1 MSTTCRHWFG
11 CSLVAALSLGLLG
24 CGPAGDTRPAGGPA
38 AAHDHDHGDHAGHEH
53 GDAKEAPAGPA
64 DLPAGVAEL
73 RKNYEAIRDAFQ
85 ANDLDKAHT
94 PLHEVGELLEGLPAL
109 AEKAALGAAE
119 RDTAKAAI
127 DAMFEGY
134 GQIDGA
140 IHAGKQPDYAAVADK
155 LDKGMADLQ
164 AAVAGLKSP

>member
-1 MSTTCRHWFG
+1 MSQSCRRWLGYSF
-11 CSLVAALSLGLLG
+11 VAALSVGLLG
-24 CGPAGDTRPAGGPA
+24 CGPAGDSKPAGGPA
-38 AAHDHDHGDHAGHEH
+38 ASHDHEQDH

-64 DLPAGVAEL
+64 DFPAGVAEL

-109 AEKAALGAAE
+109 ADKAVLGEAE
-119 RDTAKAAI
+119 RASAKAAV
-127 DAMFEGY
+127 DAMFDGY

-140 IHAGKQPDYAAVADK
+140 IHAGKQPDYAAVAEK

-164 AAVAGLKSP
+164 AVVTGLKSP

>member
-1 MSTTCRHWFG
+1 MSTACRHWFG
-11 CSLVAALSLGLLG
+11 YSFVAAMSLGLLG
-24 CGPAGDTRPAGGPA
+24 CGPAGDTPPAGGPA
-38 AAHDHDHGDHAGHEH
+38 ASHDHEQGDHDH

-64 DLPAGVAEL
+64 DLRAGVAEL

-85 ANDLDKAHT
+85 ANDMDKAHT

-109 AEKAALGAAE
+109 ADKAALGAAE
-119 RDTAKAAI
+119 RDAAKAAI
-127 DAMFEGY
+127 DAMFDGY

-140 IHAGKQPDYAAVADK
+140 IHAGKQPDYAAVAEK

-164 AAVAGLKSP
+164 AVVAGIKSP